1 MALCEGFSHI
11 VLPVSNLDRSEAFY
25 RDIFGL
31 ELLGRGLVAE
41 DRPNSLLKS
50 DCRQMVVLVE
60 SDNVAIER
68 EGANSTH
75 HAWLLKTPEEYQA
88 CIARM
93 KELGYDISDYRAAF
107 RAAGQYSSDIV
118 DPDGHRFQVQTQGPE
133 ATEIRV
139 TKKGVVNCGPA
150 DSYDVGA
157 VKLYKDE
164 KFYLL
169 RVKEGFMALS
179 QWCTHLN
186 GLVQWRENFYDFY
199 CVKHGAVFSRQGEAE
214 SVIMKLPP
222 LRLHPLTINAKGE
235 VEVDTDR
242 VVLRRDYNQEQI
254 VPPTCGASLAVD
266 KLKFAKE
273 VV

>member
-11 VLPVSNLDRSEAFY
+11 VLPVSDLDKSEAFY

-31 ELLGRGLVAE
+31 ELLGRNLVAE
-41 DRPNSLLKS
+41 ERPNSLLKS
-50 DCRQMVVLVE
+50 DCRQMVVLVQ

-75 HAWLLKTPEEYQA
+75 HAWLLKTPEEYHA
-88 CIARM
+88 CIARL

-118 DPDGHRFQVQTQGPE
+118 DPDGHRFQIQTQGPE

-139 TKKGVVNCGPA
+139 EKKGVINCGPA
-150 DSYDVGA
+150 DQYEVGA

-164 KFYLL
+164 KFFLL
-169 RVKEGFMALS
+169 RVKEGFLALS

-186 GLVQWRENFYDFY
+186 GLVQWRDNFYDFY
-199 CVKHGAVFSRQGEAE
+199 CVKHGAVFSRRGEAE
-214 SVIMKLPP
+214 SVIMDLPP
-222 LRLHPLTINAKGE
+222 LRLHPVAINGKGE

-242 VVLRRDYNQEQI
+242 VVLRRNYNPDQI
-254 VPPTCGASLAVD
+254 VPPVCGASLNVD

-273 VV
+273 VA